1 MLSKAIWGKKMI
13 KPCWNG
19 GDWAVKLVSVFL
31 ENVVDFI
38 IDYSLRVLILKE
50 KFSQIAESKLKQ
62 RR

>member
-31 ENVVDFI
+31 ENVVDFKI
-38 IDYSLRVLILKE
+38 GRAHV
-50 KFSQIAESKLKQ
+50 
-62 RR
+62 